1 MYATYKN
8 LSKETTVDQ
17 SLLDHVTPIKS
28 IEQKE
33 SIIKLNNIVVLD
45 IYADWCGPCKVIAPK
60 YAELAKK
67 YNQVNACMLCKENI
81 DYGMTDK
88 SRITAVPTFLFFK
101 GGKFVDTI
109 IGCDMNKI
117 ESKILELSK
126 ITT

>member
-45 IYADWCGPCKVIAPK
+45 VYADWCGPCKVIAPK

-81 DYGMTDK
+81 DFGMK
-88 SRITAVPTFLFFK
+88 
-101 GGKFVDTI
+101 
-109 IGCDMNKI
+109 
-117 ESKILELSK
+117 
-126 ITT
+126 